1 MCVKVYFIM
10 SGTWQEVMSGSKVI
24 KLHWRIIYCLNYTI
38 FISIFHC
45 EILLGLLSLYLM
57 TELSK
62 DILSWLSPKANSS
75 SERGTL
81 PGFLERK
88 WKRVFRHPGAFPTQC
103 TQIYTSSEQPNLMEI
118 HTFWEYNL
126 PYENLHNVRISLFPL
141 LIFWY

>member
-1 MCVKVYFIM
+1 MKNKPSVIIISRM
-10 SGTWQEVMSGSKVI
+10 SLSPS
-24 KLHWRIIYCLNYTI
+24 LSSSLSLSYTI

-118 HTFWEYNL
+118 HTF
-126 PYENLHNVRISLFPL
+126 
-141 LIFWY
+141 